1 MRRQSKL
8 QTQRPRRPRRHSFLP
23 PVQKNALW
31 RRRMRRCTKEQ
42 VLEIQAKNKL
52 ALKAMNKAHAH
63 IKRDSQVA
71 DGFRQGIVEAKE
83 KKAAAEVSMANQDR
97 ALSEAK
103 TKRASR
109 MTREAKTKHS
119 ANTAKKPAG
128 EAEALTNGIVEKAE
142 EVKSKARATNEAF
155 KELSGKV
162 AERTS
167 KHERTGKSSH
177 KEKKAGEGERQ
188 E

>member
-1 MRRQSKL
+1 
-8 QTQRPRRPRRHSFLP
+8 
-23 PVQKNALW
+23 
-31 RRRMRRCTKEQ
+31 MRRCTKEQ

-142 EVKSKARATNEAF
+142 
-155 KELSGKV
+155 
-162 AERTS
+162 
-167 KHERTGKSSH
+167 
-177 KEKKAGEGERQ
+177 
-188 E
+188 

>member
-1 MRRQSKL
+1 
-8 QTQRPRRPRRHSFLP
+8 
-23 PVQKNALW
+23 
-31 RRRMRRCTKEQ
+31 
-42 VLEIQAKNKL
+42 
-52 ALKAMNKAHAH
+52 MNKAHAH

-177 KEKKAGEGERQ
+177 KEKKSRRRRKTRRRTCRRRPSPRRRTLRRRPGGARAGKAIESFQSEKQ
-188 E
+188 SLQAEATKAT